1 MTKNTVLLEEHKAL
15 GAKLIP
21 FAGWMMPLQYR
32 GIVQEHYA
40 VRKYAGMN
48 KQEL

>member
-1 MTKNTVLLEEHKAL
+1 MTQNTALIDEHKAL

-32 GIVQEHYA
+32 GIVQ
-40 VRKYAGMN
+40 
-48 KQEL
+48 